1 MEAEVGHKG
10 YTLVR
15 KYCTN
20 KFPKNIIPTSMFKIE
35 LTFYKGACPYSY
47 KENLIYWHI
56 FFLFK
61 SITINKVTFLN
72 IRSKKNPENFR
83 FFIYS
88 GTSCSSGVGFYGD
101 DEHIINLKEPGCGTV
116 LDNNLKTLPIIL
128 VFFMK

>member
-1 MEAEVGHKG
+1 MTH
-10 YTLVR
+10 
-15 KYCTN
+15 
-20 KFPKNIIPTSMFKIE
+20 
-35 LTFYKGACPYSY
+35 
-47 KENLIYWHI
+47 

-128 VFFMK
+128 VFFYEISYKSYNVISSLYRKQVSASHGIFFFF